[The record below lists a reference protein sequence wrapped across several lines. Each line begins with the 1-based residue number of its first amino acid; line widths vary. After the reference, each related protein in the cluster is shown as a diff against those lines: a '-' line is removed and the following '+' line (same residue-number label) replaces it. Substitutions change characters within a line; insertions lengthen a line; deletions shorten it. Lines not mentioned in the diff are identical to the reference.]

1 MLKKILVPLDGSERS
16 ETVLPHVSQLA
27 KRIGAEVILLRVVTT
42 PRHEYSFTDLSGLNM
57 RPAPLTPAE
66 DLRAQAEGYLQRVA
80 FDYVPDQNVT
90 FETSGGPTAE
100 TILDY
105 ATAQEV
111 GMIAMSTHGRG
122 GLARLVMGSVADEIV
137 RLAHIPVLLVR
148 PQVG

>member
-1 MLKKILVPLDGSERS
+1 MLKKILVPLDGSELS

-42 PRHEYSFTDLSGLNM
+42 PRHEYSFTDLTGLGM
-57 RPAPLTPAE
+57 HPAPLAPAE

-80 FDYVPDQNVT
+80 FDYFPDQNVT

-100 TILDY
+100 TILDH
-105 ATAQEV
+105 ATAQEA